1 MSLRL
6 KMILGIGAILL
17 AVIFVFALI
26 ALRSQAKYQEDLARH
41 QAEVIA
47 AVADRSLSR
56 AMGLGE
62 RAVVQSILA
71 RIGEHKGLAG
81 IRIVDTGGRILQSSR
96 LEEIGDTV
104 APAPSLDDGRAQ
116 EPVWDPQ
123 GQSVE
128 FSGRSSTVPAPAA
141 IRGAGR
147 SSVS

>member
-71 RIGEHKGLAG
+71 RIGEHKGLAAYACMN
-81 IRIVDTGGRILQSSR
+81 RTPRAASR
-96 LEEIGDTV
+96 SMFG
-104 APAPSLDDGRAQ
+104 
-116 EPVWDPQ
+116 
-123 GQSVE
+123 
-128 FSGRSSTVPAPAA
+128 
-141 IRGAGR
+141 
-147 SSVS
+147 VS